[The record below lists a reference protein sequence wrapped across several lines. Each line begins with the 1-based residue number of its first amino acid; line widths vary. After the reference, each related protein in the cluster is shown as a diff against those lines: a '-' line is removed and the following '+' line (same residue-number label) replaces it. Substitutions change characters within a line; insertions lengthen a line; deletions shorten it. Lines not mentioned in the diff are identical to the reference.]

1 MKTIFY
7 LLIFLSFSL
16 SLFTLGMSFIL
27 NRIYKRRTILYFMLI
42 IVGLALDVFS
52 FGLLRDNL
60 LPYYSFI
67 KITNLIA
74 ASILTFGIPLFIF
87 NVLYSKISSV
97 LKYISFILF
106 ILQSILSI
114 LHFYSYLDRTIVKIP
129 LYLSILFS
137 VSILAIKYKN
147 IGNQVVRRA
156 LVLVL
161 INTVLHLPV
170 LIVNEFN
177 FAIFY
182 LTNSPV
188 LLFVSPLYNF
198 FLSIILIAF
207 SYNFFNQPY
216 YMKDNIVTEYFI
228 DKYSISKREIEVLNL
243 VMNGQSRE
251 EIGNNLYISNNTV
264 NNHIYN
270 IYRKLNV
277 KNRVQLLNLIQTN
290 SN

>member
-1 MKTIFY
+1 
-7 LLIFLSFSL
+7 
-16 SLFTLGMSFIL
+16 
-27 NRIYKRRTILYFMLI
+27 MLI